1 MRARKGF
8 WWRSF
13 VAVENNCGAHG
24 APSQYRAAPRRSQR
38 FGELSAS
45 LRLLKMS
52 KLQLKIQW
60 FLRSRIIEAGRWGR
74 PNYAWWCACE
84 PTTTHTPYTALFVTQ
99 HGHSL
104 TSHLFVRGHFHALNY
119 LLYSPITFLKWKAMD
134 FIWLNKTCLD
144 RTLPYLRLLNL
155 HHRVSLLMKN
165 ALFKVYMY
173 CMSMDE
179 YISKIKVMT
188 YMVFDDIKGQFTED
202 KRSKCQLKI

>member
-84 PTTTHTPYTALFVTQ
+84 PTTTHTIHGFVCYSARALADIAFVCSRPFPRSQLPTLLPN
-99 HGHSL
+99 HNFEVESDG
-104 TSHLFVRGHFHALNY
+104 FY
-119 LLYSPITFLKWKAMD
+119 LI
-134 FIWLNKTCLD
+134 
-144 RTLPYLRLLNL
+144 
-155 HHRVSLLMKN
+155 
-165 ALFKVYMY
+165 
-173 CMSMDE
+173 E
-179 YISKIKVMT
+179 
-188 YMVFDDIKGQFTED
+188 
-202 KRSKCQLKI
+202 

>member
-84 PTTTHTPYTALFVTQ
+84 PTTTHTIHGFVLLSTGARWHRICLFAAISTLSTTYSTPQ
-99 HGHSL
+99 AYFWSGKRWILSDWIK
-104 TSHLFVRGHFHALNY
+104 HALIG
-119 LLYSPITFLKWKAMD
+119 LYRICDCW
-134 FIWLNKTCLD
+134 
-144 RTLPYLRLLNL
+144 
-155 HHRVSLLMKN
+155 
-165 ALFKVYMY
+165 
-173 CMSMDE
+173 
-179 YISKIKVMT
+179 T
-188 YMVFDDIKGQFTED
+188 YTI
-202 KRSKCQLKI
+202 

>member
-1 MRARKGF
+1 MRARKR
-8 WWRSF
+8 WRCRSF

-84 PTTTHTPYTALFVTQ
+84 PTTTHIVLSAIHGFVTRWHRICLFAAISTLSTTFSQ
-99 HGHSL
+99 
-104 TSHLFVRGHFHALNY
+104 SHFWSGKRWIH
-119 LLYSPITFLKWKAMD
+119 D
-134 FIWLNKTCLD
+134 WLNKTCLD
-144 RTLPYLRLLNL
+144 KTLQYLRLMNP
-155 HHRVSLLMKN
+155 HKRSSLLNKTHF
-165 ALFKVYMY
+165 LRVTST
-173 CMSMDE
+173 CVS
-179 YISKIKVMT
+179 IKT
-188 YMVFDDIKGQFTED
+188 NMV
-202 KRSKCQLKI
+202 LK